1 LCEVALTF
9 KLTTDPE
16 ATFSPFCVAKDFA
29 LSVFF
34 IVSIDLAACVVE
46 GTDTMGVVEGTDTMG
61 VVEGTDTMGV
71 VEGTGTNVDT
81 EGVVTIG
88 QTPPVFTTV
97 SC

>member
-1 LCEVALTF
+1 MCEVALTF
-9 KLTTDPE
+9 KLATDPE

-61 VVEGTDTMGV
+61 VVEGT
-71 VEGTGTNVDT
+71 GTNVDT